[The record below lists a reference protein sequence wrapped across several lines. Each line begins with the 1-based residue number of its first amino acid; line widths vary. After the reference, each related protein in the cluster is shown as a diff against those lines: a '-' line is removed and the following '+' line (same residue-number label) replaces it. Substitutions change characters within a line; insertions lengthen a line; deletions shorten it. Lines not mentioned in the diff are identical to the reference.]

1 MRVHGASDH
10 GVVETADTKSYVP
23 LLDLPVGIS
32 LPRIFSPIGVHT
44 HPTCCRN
51 HVPPSCQNMPT
62 NVLEG
67 VDNLTFET
75 FAGRFYHFDIQSWIL
90 DTVPASLDGAEGP
103 LPDADTWKQ
112 ITIFTNLPGKT
123 IRINP
128 VRAVLVGA
136 GGEEEEIFAHIEHPQ
151 HVGAEHGVHCFDGRD
166 VCLMSTHS
174 EMATRLRRRKLNVYT
189 SRFSSSG
196 YVIAG
201 VDVLQAGSG
210 NWLMWDA
217 DDSTSEAEAAAAS
230 DPSAEEASPAP
241 STALPELQ
249 ENGCPA
255 ASDGLSEVVGL
266 TIVNVTSSDA
276 QFSFGQDHSVQDN
289 LVDELQSGF
298 FDTNGVVEV
307 SATACPLFHNP
318 PCHIDRSPQRV
329 SGKRRCREATSGM
342 LFLCSMP

>member
-1 MRVHGASDH
+1 M
-10 GVVETADTKSYVP
+10 
-23 LLDLPVGIS
+23 
-32 LPRIFSPIGVHT
+32 
-44 HPTCCRN
+44 
-51 HVPPSCQNMPT
+51 
-62 NVLEG
+62 
-67 VDNLTFET
+67 
-75 FAGRFYHFDIQSWIL
+75 
-90 DTVPASLDGAEGP
+90 PASLDGAEGP

-112 ITIFTNLPGKT
+112 LTIFTNLPGKT

-136 GGEEEEIFAHIEHPQ
+136 GGEEEEIFAPIEDPK
-151 HVGAEHGVHCFDGRD
+151 HVGAKHGVHCFDGRD

-189 SRFSSSG
+189 SRFSASG

-201 VDVLQAGSG
+201 VDVLQAASG

-217 DDSTSEAEAAAAS
+217 DNTADNSTSEATAAAAS
-230 DPSAEEASPAP
+230 GPSVEEASSAP

-255 ASDGLSEVVGL
+255 APDGLSEVLGL
-266 TIVNVTSSDA
+266 TIVNVTSDTL
-276 QFSFGQDHSVQDN
+276 FSFGQDHSVPDN

-329 SGKRRCREATSGM
+329 SGRRRCREATRGM
-342 LFLCSMP
+342 LFLRSTP